1 MEIAMPSQR
10 ELIKSD
16 FVRHLMFSEISE
28 FLFLTDTN
36 SCYCLIHNLIPKKE
50 LLSIS
55 DERFFFYLRK
65 WQWRSQSNEILSSL
79 EETNVDKLGTTYEK
93 CRISEK
99 WNCTCER
106 QARCVTREG
115 FQEAKYNLLTVS
127 RVYGIVVTV
136 VKPVVTHSVVNFT
149 GSHNCYLCND
159 FLTKETLWS

>member
-55 DERFFFYLRK
+55 DERFFFIFVSDSEEANQMKSYLHSRK
-65 WQWRSQSNEILSSL
+65 PMSINEAQRTKSVALARNG
-79 EETNVDKLGTTYEK
+79 TARARDK
-93 CRISEK
+93 
-99 WNCTCER
+99 
-106 QARCVTREG
+106 
-115 FQEAKYNLLTVS
+115 
-127 RVYGIVVTV
+127 RVA
-136 VKPVVTHSVVNFT
+136 
-149 GSHNCYLCND
+149 
-159 FLTKETLWS
+159 